1 MKKIFILLACAAVL
15 LSLAALLSLA
25 FSPVQTKIA
34 SRMLARHFAGA
45 GLESLSVGMGSLSL
59 RGLKLPMA
67 AGAEISIGH
76 LEAKLSFL
84 SLVSKRV
91 EIESLILENSSVRL
105 ARKQVSAAAQT
116 QIPAGGSALE
126 PGQNA
131 AGKSRPAAKP
141 SGGGENLKEASKAAE
156 RNSEPA
162 NSGSALAALREWSFK
177 VSHARADLRIEDGE
191 SQPLELKAE
200 LANAKCAKNF
210 ALRSMDFKCSLATR
224 ALGGQN
230 ALLEMTARPE
240 KRGAVLKARL
250 SRGEETWISAMAS
263 LSEDASEGTGKVQ
276 SDISSSRL
284 AEFSNAFERL
294 PKFDSRIFAE
304 FSFAGFGDSAS
315 VKLTAKNS
323 VSNIREL
330 PEVRGAQINAEVSA
344 RKAGGD
350 FFVEEFAAYL
360 FENGSNLL
368 EIKSASPF
376 SFRRGDFSKLPSGK
390 LVTARLANFSPS
402 LLNGLGG
409 MEFSSLP
416 ISGAFDLSFDG
427 GNSVV
432 FESQAPVNIARLSV
446 YKGKDAVL
454 KNFNASVSARI
465 SARPDASANAEIS
478 AKIAGEAASSLSLS
492 ANIEH
497 SKAGTRAK
505 ITARGSANPI
515 LERRE
520 WLAAAKADNLE
531 VRASAE
537 VDFNS
542 KRVALESLSAEIFA
556 PGESGTLSAAL
567 LRPLEFRLNPFGCD
581 FPAGEILTVKTSDIP
596 FALIKPLLPNVDGES
611 AALSANV
618 FSDPEKRTLSAKV
631 QMRGKS
637 LNVSGGGAP
646 LLRNIGFSIDAAAE
660 CARDFSTSKIRVSE
674 FALSDGS
681 TPILTL
687 SGEAALAAGAAEGG
701 TFKVSA
707 SIPRVLAQPALSG
720 KLDILSGFLD
730 ASGKFGKREA
740 KLDFKISNL
749 KVADAKGGLDV
760 LEGSLS
766 AAFES
771 DLPKWELSGARLSA
785 AAQTHGAHGSSD
797 LSAKI
802 RAGEPIALE
811 LNAKTLTAEDVS
823 FFSSL
828 ASSRPKDDDQ
838 REKIARAKE
847 NAKENMRTGRKK
859 IVRPDGLS
867 QTAEQKSESPKADS
881 IAKRDAKAAW
891 DLGRALSA
899 DIKIGAFSSAGKI
912 IFSDFHA
919 KAQATPQELSLGK
932 ASMKICGADASADF
946 KATFDAS
953 APAPYSVKGAKANVE
968 KFDVSRAFSG
978 DDLPPMTGLFDMALT
993 ADASGN
999 NLSHLFQFATFK
1011 AGVSSQSGGVIRLI
1025 DERSAA
1031 GATAS
1036 AASVAL
1042 KIAGGILG
1050 GKSGGIGGMGE
1061 LLEIFTSIDYSSVA
1075 VSLSRNADT
1084 YDFNVDSAS
1093 IVTPKF
1099 LLRSRGGKIYF
1110 DPNLHISDMRMSIP
1124 VEMLVSNDGLVYLM
1138 RKINYCEKPSDVKGY
1153 YLGPTFEFSGTPSK
1167 PKNNLLD
1174 VLLGNKSESRRPLLN
1189 IFK

>member
-1 MKKIFILLACAAVL
+1 MKKIIIVLVCAAVL
-15 LSLAALLSLA
+15 SSLAALLSLA

-34 SRMLARHFAGA
+34 SGILARHFAGA

-59 RGLKLPMA
+59 RGLRLPMPT
-67 AGAEISIGH
+67 GAEISIGL

-84 SLVSKRV
+84 SLLSKRV
-91 EIESLILENSSVRL
+91 EIESLVLEDSSVRF
-105 ARKQVSAAAQT
+105 AREEKNAAAET
-116 QIPAGGSALE
+116 QIRSADSALAAGQNRTSAEAGGSGEKLKGA
-126 PGQNA
+126 PKA
-131 AGKSRPAAKP
+131 SAK
-141 SGGGENLKEASKAAE
+141 
-156 RNSEPA
+156 NSEPA
-162 NSGSALAALREWSFK
+162 LSALREWSLN
-177 VSHARADLRIEDGE
+177 VSRASADLRIEDGKN
-191 SQPLELKAE
+191 SPLALKAE
-200 LANAKCAKNF
+200 LADAKCGKNF
-210 ALRSMDFKCSLATR
+210 ALRSMDFKCSLATQM
-224 ALGGQN
+224 LGGQN
-230 ALLEMTARPE
+230 TLLEMTLRPQ
-240 KRGAVLKARL
+240 KRGTVLKARL
-250 SRGEETWISAMAS
+250 SRGKETWISAMMS

-276 SDISSSRL
+276 SDISSARL

-294 PKFDSRIFAE
+294 PKFDSKIFAE
-304 FSFAGFGDSAS
+304 FSFSGFGDSAS
-315 VKLTAKNS
+315 VKLTAKNA

-330 PEVRGAQINAEVSA
+330 PEIRGAQINAELSA

-350 FFVEEFAAYL
+350 FFVEEVAAYL

-368 EIKSASPF
+368 EIKSATPF
-376 SFRRGDFSKLPSGK
+376 GFGRGDFSKLPAGR
-390 LVTARLANFSPS
+390 LATMRLANFSPS

-416 ISGAFDLSFDG
+416 ISGVFDLSFDG
-427 GNSVV
+427 GNSAV
-432 FESQAPVNIARLSV
+432 FASQAPVNIARLSV
-446 YKGKDAVL
+446 AKGKDVLL

-465 SARPDASANAEIS
+465 SARPDASASAEIS
-478 AKIAGEAASSLSLS
+478 AKIAGEAASTLSLS

-497 SKAGTRAK
+497 SKTGTRAK
-505 ITARGSANPI
+505 IAAQGSANPI

-537 VDFNS
+537 VDFNPS
-542 KRVALESLSAEIFA
+542 RVALESLSAEIFA
-556 PGESGTLSAAL
+556 PGKSATLSAEL
-567 LRPLEFRLNPFGCD
+567 LRPLKFELKPFSCD

-596 FALIKPLLPNVDGES
+596 FGLIKPLLPSVDGES

-618 FSDPEKRTLSAKV
+618 FSDSEKRTLSAKV
-631 QMRGKS
+631 QMRAKS
-637 LNVSGGGAP
+637 LNVSAEGAP
-646 LLRNIGFSIDAAAE
+646 LLRDIGFSLDAAAE
-660 CARDFSTSKIRVSE
+660 CAQDFSTSKIRVSE
-674 FALSDGS
+674 FALSDGP

-687 SGEAALAAGAAEGG
+687 SGEAALAAGVAEGG
-701 TFKVSA
+701 TFKASA

-720 KLDILSGFLD
+720 KLDILSGFID
-730 ASGKFGKREA
+730 ASGEFGKREA

-749 KVADAKGGLDV
+749 KVAEAKGGLDV
-760 LEGSLS
+760 LEGSLN

-771 DLPKWELSGARLSA
+771 DLPNWKLSGARLSA
-785 AAQTHGAHGSSD
+785 EAQTHGAHGSSD

-802 RAGEPIALE
+802 FAGEPVEIE
-811 LNAKTLTAEDVS
+811 LNAKSLTAEDVS

-828 ASSRPKDDDQ
+828 ASSRPQEDGQ
-838 REKIARAKE
+838 SEKIARAKE
-847 NAKENMRTGRKK
+847 NAKENVRTGRKK
-859 IVRPDGLS
+859 IVRPDGLP
-867 QTAEQKSESPKADS
+867 QTDGQESESRKADS
-881 IAKRDAKAAW
+881 IAKRDSKAVW

-912 IFSDFHA
+912 LFSNFFA
-919 KAQATPQELSLGK
+919 KAKAAPRELSLDK
-932 ASMKICGADASADF
+932 ASMKICGAEASADF

-953 APAPYSVKGAKANVE
+953 APAPYSVKNAKAGVE
-968 KFDVSRAFSG
+968 NFDVSKAFSG
-978 DDLPPMTGLFDMALT
+978 DGVPPMTGLFDMSLA

-999 NLSHLFQFATFK
+999 NLAHLFQFATFK
-1011 AGVSSQSGGVIRLI
+1011 AGVSSRSGGVIRLI

-1050 GKSGGIGGMGE
+1050 GKSGGVGGMGE
-1061 LLEIFTSIDYSSVA
+1061 LLEIFTSIDYSSVC
-1075 VSLSRNADT
+1075 VSLSRNSDT

-1099 LLRSRGGKIYF
+1099 LLRSRAGKIYF

-1124 VEMLVSNDGLVYLM
+1124 IEMLVSNDGLANLM
-1138 RKINYCEKPSDVKGY
+1138 RKINYCEKPADVKGY
-1153 YLGPTFEFSGTPSK
+1153 YLGPTFEFSGTVSK

-1174 VLLGNKSESRRPLLN
+1174 VLLGNRTESRRPLLN